1 LQQNNIIGKA
11 LLLGHSMELGVVFI
25 NGSVMN
31 SGEHPLLGGDDR
43 ERLRGMEMAEDITR
57 V

>member
-1 LQQNNIIGKA
+1 LHQKNIIGKA

-25 NGSVMN
+25 NGSVTN
-31 SGEHPLLGGDDR
+31 SSEHPLLGGDDR
-43 ERLRGMEMAEDITR
+43 ERLRGMEMVAEITR